1 MKTFVGIAIL
11 ICLMFYIDGA
21 SAATTYKSYVDYDY
35 GFYKVI
41 GTDEKPATDKEPA
54 RVNFTT
60 VNYTNKTLTI
70 NAGDTVVWINY
81 DPKDWPITIVSEQG
95 LWKHDEAY
103 LKYSYR
109 KFNHTFTEP
118 GTYNVY
124 IKENDKLHQT
134 IVVNPIVTPIS
145 TRIVETPESIDTPAT
160 TPEMTTTPIK
170 TPVNATPVINAVGTI
185 MVVLLALYFLKR
197 H

>member
-1 MKTFVGIAIL
+1 
-11 ICLMFYIDGA
+11 MFYIDGA
-21 SAATTYKSYVDYDY
+21 SAAITYKSYVDYDY

-41 GTDEKPATDKEPA
+41 GTDQKPATDTEPA
-54 RVNFTT
+54 RVNFTA
-60 VNYTNKTLTI
+60 VNYTNKTLTV
-70 NAGDTVVWINY
+70 NVGDTVVWINY

-109 KFNHTFTEP
+109 KFNHTFVEP

-124 IKENDKLHQT
+124 IKEDDKLHQT
-134 IVVNPIVTPIS
+134 IVVNPIVTPIPTS
-145 TRIVETPESIDTPAT
+145 IVEVPKPIDTLVT
-160 TPEMTTTPIK
+160 TPEMTTVQVSATPTK
-170 TPVNATPVINAVGTI
+170 TPVNVTPVINSVGTI
-185 MVVLLALYFLKR
+185 MVVLLALFFLKK